1 MSPTLRYKSHTVTLQ
16 SGETALDALL
26 RVGADIPFSC
36 KGGSCHTCMVRCS
49 DTAAPAEARKGL
61 PAHLVQAGYVLACKY
76 QPQVDAQL
84 EPRRPEDM
92 VTRCML
98 TEATVTGDGRVLLQ
112 FEAASEIK
120 YQRGDRLR
128 LLGAPGA
135 REAEF
140 ELSSHPAAGDFL
152 LQAELLPGEA
162 PYCPDWLS
170 SAQLAA
176 GGPAFG
182 HEFDV
187 RGPFPAPTADAAAN
201 DAGETRPPA
210 ADPALWA
217 ELGDGRVVRRV
228 LEAFY
233 ARVYED
239 ERLRHFFE
247 GVTMDRSIDKQFSF
261 LKQCITGEKVYM
273 GDRPRN
279 AHHWMII
286 SNELFDYRQQL
297 MEQTLREHGLSA
309 EQIER
314 WTRYEEVFR
323 PDIVKSEPWPRR
335 MGGVDVMREGFG
347 EEVLLVDS
355 VCDYCGGEV
364 LSGTPV
370 LFHLRLG
377 KIGCPAC
384 ASGVRGAGSAAAT
397 SETSI
402 AS

>member
-1 MSPTLRYKSHTVTLQ
+1 MP
-16 SGETALDALL
+16 EPEAL
-26 RVGADIPFSC
+26 
-36 KGGSCHTCMVRCS
+36 
-49 DTAAPAEARKGL
+49 KGL
-61 PAHLVQAGYVLACKY
+61 SRRLVDAGYVLACKY
-76 QPQVDAQL
+76 RPQSDVQL

-92 VTRCML
+92 ITPCVL
-98 TEATVTGDGRVLLQ
+98 AELAVHDDGRVLLQ
-112 FEAASEIK
+112 FEPLSEMK
-120 YQRGDRLR
+120 YQRGERVR
-128 LLGAPGA
+128 VVNETGT
-135 REAEF
+135 REP
-140 ELSSHPAAGDFL
+140 ELVLTSDPAHDYL
-152 LQAELLPGEA
+152 LQAELLPGQA
-162 PYCPDWLS
+162 SNCPDWLHPERCAS
-170 SAQLAA
+170 SGVGFGQEFQL
-176 GGPAFG
+176 
-182 HEFDV
+182 
-187 RGPFPAPTADAAAN
+187 RGPFPAVAAAEEVTV
-201 DAGETRPPA
+201 DPGEVRPPPP
-210 ADPALWA
+210 DPALWA
-217 ELGDGRVVRRV
+217 ELGHGRIVREV
-228 LEAFY
+228 MEAFY
-233 ARVYED
+233 AQVYVD
-239 ERLRHFFE
+239 EQLAHFFE
-247 GVTMDRSIDKQFSF
+247 GVTMDRSIDKQYSF
-261 LKQCITGEKVYM
+261 MKQCLTGEKVYM

-297 MEQTLREHGLSA
+297 MVQTLREHGLSA

-323 PDIVKSEPWPRR
+323 PDMVKSEPWPRR

-384 ASGVRGAGSAAAT
+384 ASGVRGATSAAAT

>member
-1 MSPTLRYKSHTVTLQ
+1 MNPTLRYKSHTVALQ
-16 SGETALDALL
+16 PGESALDALL

-36 KGGSCHTCMVRCS
+36 RGGSCHTCMVRCS
-49 DTAAPAEARKGL
+49 DTAPAPEARKGL

-76 QPQVDAQL
+76 QPTVDAQL

-98 TEATVTGDGRVLLQ
+98 TEASRNDAGRLVLQ

-120 YQRGDRLR
+120 YQRGDRVR
-128 LLGAPGA
+128 LVGAPGA

-140 ELSSHPAAGDFL
+140 ELVSTPAAGDFL
-152 LQAELLPGEA
+152 LQAELLPGEEA
-162 PYCPDWLS
+162 YCPDWLGHE
-170 SAQLAA
+170 QLAA

-187 RGPFPAPTADAAAN
+187 RGPFPAPAASAAA
-201 DAGETRPPA
+201 DAGEIRTPA
-210 ADPALWA
+210 PDPALWA
-217 ELGDGRVVRRV
+217 ELGDGRVVRQV

-247 GVTMDRSIDKQFSF
+247 GVTMDRSIDKQYSF

-309 EQIER
+309 QQIAR

-323 PDIVKSEPWPRR
+323 PDMVKSEPWPRR

-377 KIGCPAC
+377 KIGCPDC
-384 ASGVRGAGSAAAT
+384 ASGVRGAAAT
-397 SETSI
+397 SETSTPL
-402 AS
+402 

>member
-1 MSPTLRYKSHTVTLQ
+1 MNKPTVRYQSHTVALQ
-16 SGETALDALL
+16 PGETALDALL
-26 RVGADIPFSC
+26 RVGANIPFSC

-49 DTAAPAEARKGL
+49 DPAPSAEARKGL

-76 QPQVDAQL
+76 QPLSDAQL

-92 VTRCML
+92 VTRCVL
-98 TEATVTGDGRVLLQ
+98 TEALIQGDGRLLLQ

-128 LLGAPGA
+128 LIGAPGA

-140 ELSSHPAAGDFL
+140 ELISHPAAGDFL

-162 PYCPDWLS
+162 THCPDWLS

-182 HEFDV
+182 HEFEV
-187 RGPFPAPTADAAAN
+187 RGPFPAAAEAAAT
-201 DAGETRPPA
+201 DGGETRPPPP
-210 ADPALWA
+210 DPALWA
-217 ELGDGRVVRRV
+217 ELGDGRVVRQV

-247 GVTMDRSIDKQFSF
+247 GVTLARSIDKQYSF
-261 LKQCITGEKVYM
+261 LKQCMTGEKVYM

-286 SNELFDYRQQL
+286 SNELFDYRQGL
-297 MEQTLREHGLSA
+297 MEQTLCDHGLTP
-309 EQIER
+309 EQIAR

-335 MGGVDVMREGFG
+335 IGGVDVMREGFD
-347 EEVLLVDS
+347 EETLLVDS
-355 VCDYCGGEV
+355 LCDYCGEEIR
-364 LSGTPV
+364 SGTPV

-384 ASGVRGAGSAAAT
+384 GPGVRGKQDVALT
-397 SETSI
+397 
-402 AS
+402 

>member
-1 MSPTLRYKSHTVTLQ
+1 MNPTIRYKSHAVALQ
-16 SGETALDALL
+16 PGETALDALL

-49 DTAAPAEARKGL
+49 DTTPPAEARKGL
-61 PAHLVQAGYVLACKY
+61 PDHLVQAGYVLACKY
-76 QPQVDAQL
+76 QPQADAQL
-84 EPRRPEDM
+84 EPRRPADM

-98 TEATVTGDGRVLLQ
+98 TEAGVSRDGRVVLQ

-128 LLGAPGA
+128 LVGAPGA

-140 ELSSHPAAGDFL
+140 ELSSHPAEGDFL

-162 PYCPDWLS
+162 AYCPDWLG

-187 RGPFPAPTADAAAN
+187 RGPFPAPAAATGAN
-201 DAGETRPPA
+201 EIRPPP

-217 ELGDGRVVRRV
+217 ELGDGRVVRQV

-247 GVTMDRSIDKQFSF
+247 GVTLDRSIDKQFSF
-261 LKQCITGEKVYM
+261 LKQCMTGEKVYM

-297 MEQTLREHGLSA
+297 MEETLRSHGLSA
-309 EQIER
+309 EQIAR

-323 PDIVKSEPWPRR
+323 PDMVKSEPWPRR
-335 MGGVDVMREGFG
+335 IGGVDVMREGFD
-347 EEVLLVDS
+347 EEDLLVDS
-355 VCDYCGGEV
+355 VCDYCGEEI
-364 LSGTPV
+364 LSGTRV
-370 LFHLRLG
+370 LFHRRLG
-377 KIGCPAC
+377 KIGCSGC
-384 ASGVRGAGSAAAT
+384 ASGLRAPSPAGTSPAVSAN
-397 SETSI
+397 
-402 AS
+402 